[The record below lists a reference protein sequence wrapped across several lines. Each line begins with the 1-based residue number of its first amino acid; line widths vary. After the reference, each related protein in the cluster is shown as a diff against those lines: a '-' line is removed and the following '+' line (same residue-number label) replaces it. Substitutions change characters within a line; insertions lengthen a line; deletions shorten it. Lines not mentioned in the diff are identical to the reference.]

1 MSYGIGQWGE
11 DVHFL
16 KSNLK
21 SLKSNVL
28 PAAPGTMISFSYMR
42 CPSSVTWAIQDFLQC
57 LSGSLRPGKGQ
68 WGLGGDGGVELHP
81 PKPTRPPR
89 HRLTATVP
97 ESSLHRA
104 LASPAR
110 HAVPRGT
117 VKGDLAV

>member
-1 MSYGIGQWGE
+1 MALGSGGRMFT
-11 DVHFL
+11 FL
-16 KSNLK
+16 SQISNLL
-21 SLKSNVL
+21 SHVL
-28 PAAPGTMISFSYMR
+28 PAAAGTMISFSSVR
-42 CPSSVTWAIQDFLQC
+42 CPSFVTWAIQDFLQC
-57 LSGSLRPGKGQ
+57 LSGNLHPGKGQ

-81 PKPTRPPR
+81 PKPTSPPR
-89 HRLTATVP
+89 HRLAATVP